1 MRSLR
6 TIRGPKNGVPVGTGT
21 RLHRAAIAE
30 TSVDRPEVVLLV
42 ASGDRVFP
50 VRLVRGTVLIAG
62 RSPEANIRLDDPKVS
77 PRHLCLRSEPDGS
90 VEVEELN
97 RPSRALLNDV
107 QLSEKSRARVGDQ
120 ISVGDS
126 AILILR
132 ALAPAAR
139 QLKVAGASEL
149 DERLAAEAAR
159 ARRFHRPF
167 SLLLLKSAALAGI
180 GSEDLGTRLSAL
192 VDPLCTW
199 GTLGPL
205 VRALI
210 CPEMKGEELAV
221 LRGKLAAALGAEGHR
236 FSIGYASF
244 PGDGL
249 DAHCILET
257 ALSRIVGQESVRS
270 PSADESL
277 FLDSS
282 MVRLVALVEKLAR
295 GPAPV
300 LFHGEPGPGRRA
312 LAQLLHQ
319 RSARAAGPFARV
331 AGFSL
336 PSGSADAELFGAE
349 EGAAGAERARVG
361 ALESASGGTVFIE
374 EIGELPLGTQAKLA
388 QALDRRAA
396 TRLGSD
402 QSYAVDVRLITATQ
416 DDLGAR
422 VREGTFR
429 EDLHSRLSANV
440 VLVPPLRHRLAE
452 VAALAELFLARCRRI
467 HGRPR
472 LTLSP
477 DARAALLRYSWPGNV
492 RELKNAVERASLIA
506 EADEIRLDALPS
518 ALGEERGSDRAVP
531 GHLDLRSS
539 LKMAER
545 EAFLK
550 TLAMTR
556 WNVTEA
562 AKRLGLPRRTVI
574 YRMSRLGLRRPGR

>member
-6 TIRGPKNGVPVGTGT
+6 TIQRPKNGVPVGKGAKAQ
-21 RLHRAAIAE
+21 RPAIADA
-30 TSVDRPEVVLLV
+30 SIDRPEVVLLV
-42 ASGDRVFP
+42 SSGDRVFP
-50 VRLVRGTVLIAG
+50 VRLVGGTVLIAG
-62 RSPEANIRLDDPKVS
+62 RSPDANIRLDDPKVS

-90 VEVEELN
+90 VEVEDLN
-97 RPSRALLNDV
+97 RPSRTLLNDV
-107 QLSEKSRARVGDQ
+107 QLSEKSHARIGDQ
-120 ISVGDS
+120 ISLGDS
-126 AILILR
+126 AMLILR
-132 ALAPAAR
+132 ALGPPTR
-139 QLKVAGASEL
+139 PVKVVGASEL
-149 DERLAAEAAR
+149 DERLAAESAR
-159 ARRFHRPF
+159 ARRFRRPF
-167 SLLLLKSAALAGI
+167 SLLLLKSGALAGI
-180 GSEDLGTRLSAL
+180 GSEDLGGSLSAL

-199 GTLGPL
+199 GSFGAL

-221 LRGKLAAALGAEGHR
+221 LRGKVSAALGAEGHR

-244 PGDGL
+244 PIDGL
-249 DAHCILET
+249 DAHGILET
-257 ALSRIVGQESVRS
+257 ALSRLVGQDSVRS

-295 GPAPV
+295 GAAPV
-300 LFHGEPGPGRRA
+300 LFHGERGSGRRT

-319 RSARAAGPFARV
+319 RSARAGRPFARV

-336 PSGSADAELFGAE
+336 SSGSADAELFGAE
-349 EGAAGAERARVG
+349 EGAAGAELARVG
-361 ALESASGGTVFIE
+361 ALESAAGGTLFIE

-402 QSYAVDVRLITATQ
+402 QSYPVDVRLIAATQ

-422 VREGTFR
+422 
-429 EDLHSRLSANV
+429 EDLYSRLSANV
-440 VLVPPLRHRLAE
+440 VLVPPLRHRGAE
-452 VAALAELFLARCRRI
+452 VAALAELFLARCRRV
-467 HGRPR
+467 HARPR

-492 RELKNAVERASLIA
+492 RELKNAVERTSLIA

-518 ALGEERGSDRAVP
+518 ALREERGGDRAAA

-539 LKMAER
+539 LKLAER

-556 WNVTEA
+556 WNVTET

>member
-6 TIRGPKNGVPVGTGT
+6 TIQGPKNGVPVGTKAQ
-21 RLHRAAIAE
+21 RPAIADA
-30 TSVDRPEVVLLV
+30 SVDRPDVVLLV

-90 VEVEELN
+90 VVVEDLN
-97 RPSRALLNDV
+97 RPSRTLLNDV
-107 QLSEKSRARVGDQ
+107 QLSEKSRARIGDQ

-126 AILILR
+126 AMLILR
-132 ALAPAAR
+132 ALAPPAR
-139 QLKVAGASEL
+139 PMKVTGASEL
-149 DERLAAEAAR
+149 DERLGAESAR

-180 GSEDLGTRLSAL
+180 GSEDLGGSLSAL

-199 GTLGPL
+199 GTFGPL

-221 LRGKLAAALGAEGHR
+221 LRGKLGAALGAEGHR

-244 PGDGL
+244 PADGL

-257 ALSRIVGQESVRS
+257 ALSRIVGQDSVRS

-295 GPAPV
+295 GAAPV
-300 LFHGEPGPGRRA
+300 LFHGERGSGRKT

-331 AGFSL
+331 AAFSL
-336 PSGSADAELFGAE
+336 PTGSVDAELFGAE
-349 EGAAGAERARVG
+349 ESAAGAERARAG
-361 ALESASGGTVFIE
+361 ALESAAGGTVFIE

-440 VLVPPLRHRLAE
+440 VLVPPLRHRVAE
-452 VAALAELFLARCRRI
+452 VAALAELFLARCRRV
-467 HGRPR
+467 HARPR

-506 EADEIRLDALPS
+506 EADEIRLDALPA
-518 ALGEERGSDRAVP
+518 ALGEERGGDRAAP

-539 LKMAER
+539 LKLAER